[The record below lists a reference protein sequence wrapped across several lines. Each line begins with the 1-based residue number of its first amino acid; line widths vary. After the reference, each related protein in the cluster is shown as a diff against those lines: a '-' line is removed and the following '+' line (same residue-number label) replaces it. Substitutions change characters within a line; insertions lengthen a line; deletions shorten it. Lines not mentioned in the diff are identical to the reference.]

1 MCQYC
6 NFDVFTH
13 YLLNNAPLLEDESIQ
28 VGENIGDRSTIIAS
42 GKNNF
47 IPEEEVTKILVTPN
61 NNKNPTTT
69 NTVTVSDD
77 SFPGAP
83 EFDDNSWDF
92 AGGNGRLYRQVA
104 IVDRAFK
111 LTFPNG
117 IFQDADAGD
126 ILTYSATLADGN
138 PLPSWLGVNST
149 TGVFTGIPDSIGNL
163 DIKLIATDTS
173 GASASI
179 KFNLDVLN
187 NTAANNSNPGGV
199 TNNLQLWLRGDAGVV
214 ANNGSVSAWLDQS
227 SNSFYASQGI
237 TSYRPTINNYGLNGK
252 PTLNFSASTLLNRG
266 LLGDHLD
273 VAFNSKLN
281 PNQFTAFIIN
291 SVDGGQGKWRA
302 SVSSE
307 SEATNNKY
315 GYGFYANNSNKWY
328 LETGT
333 GSGWN
338 SVSNAS
344 TIPNEWEI
352 VTGSYNGTN
361 SRLLLDGKEIA
372 NSAKTYLP
380 NTSEA
385 LRIGGGGDS
394 YFGDYPFQGDI
405 AEVIIFDSVLGTSD
419 RNKVESYLAV
429 KYGLSLDQTTATN
442 YSASDGSVWWNASTA
457 GTYKYNIAGV
467 VSDSGSNLVQTESS
481 SSNLDGIVTVELKN
495 VAELANGE
503 SFFWSDDGV
512 SAKINNL
519 STDVPLGYDGRLA
532 KIWQV
537 AETGEVGD
545 VTLSFDLSGLGY
557 STFDVNEFALL
568 VDSNNTFNDASIFT
582 NGRSIT
588 DQNISFTNLDLDAGQ
603 YFTLA
608 TTNIVNQNPTG
619 TNKTVTTNEDIT
631 YSFTATNFGF
641 NDSDAGDSLVKVLI
655 TTLPQHGT
663 LKLNNVAV
671 TKNQT
676 ISFNDIPNLTFT
688 PSADQFGEEYTSFE
702 FKVNDG
708 EAYSLDANKIT
719 VTVNPV
725 IDAAEIASTQ
735 TSDVDNGTVV
745 DVMIVYTQGAL
756 DEAGGLANFNREIDE
771 EVDLLNEA
779 LVRSGVNFTV
789 KVVHRALVAGYVG
802 VDNGT
807 DLGRLNNSSD
817 GYMDEIHGWR
827 NEYSADLV
835 SLITTGPGT
844 GIAYQPGEF
853 NAQSYGVRYNL
864 DHEIGHNLGSAHDV
878 YTGGNPTTGIAG
890 YKSLEE
896 RIATVMSYAQGGATW
911 TQTFSS
917 PNLIIRD
924 VPFGSNEANNVARMN
939 SRAIISSNFRHSND
953 NLAKSAEITGSGFS
967 LTALNSN
974 ATKETNEL
982 NIANNTSGKSVWW
995 SWTAPNSN
1003 PVQVTTQGSNFD
1015 TLLAVYTGT
1024 DYSNLQL
1031 VTENNDTGTGT
1042 ISKVAFTPVAG
1053 ETYKIA
1059 VAGKNSTSGQIQLNF
1074 ETLPSLPVVSINVTD
1089 NQASEAGLNTGS
1101 FRLQRNNTSGNLTV
1115 NLALTGTKGSRD
1127 YLLSVGGSQLTS
1139 NSVIIPDGKS
1149 FVDVLVTPIDDNATE
1164 IGGET
1169 LTVEVVS
1176 DLTTYIPANAP
1187 NNRGSITIADNDNAS
1202 PGGLDTNNLQLWL
1215 DGNSQVDINNNT
1227 VTGWRDRSSTGID
1240 LGQNTINN
1248 RPNLQNNGLNYNSV
1262 ISFDGTNDTLIS
1274 INQLP
1279 ADFATKNASIFI
1291 VSKSDST
1298 TQSSSIL
1305 AATPDDT
1312 GKRLLIHLP
1321 YSSKTYFD
1329 RGNINGGGR
1338 LSTTFNTP
1346 NSFQL
1351 WNFQTETGIG
1361 QSIRRNGVQIASDS
1375 DTSESFNSAGK
1386 TLELSSLISSNAF
1399 DGDIAEVIVFN
1410 QAFTQSDRNK
1420 VDSYLGIKYGLTLD
1434 QTTPTNYVTSNGSVI
1449 WNAISAGDYKHD
1461 IAGIAVDSDSGLN
1474 QTQSSSSNDDGI
1486 VIVSNPNNLEDGEA
1500 LMWSNNNA
1508 VTDAFN
1514 TITTINNYQK
1524 IARQWLVQE
1533 TGEVGTV
1540 NLSFDLSNLGYDTS
1554 NPDDFVLL
1562 IDDDGD
1568 FSNAEVSP
1576 LNSTIDGDTVTFTGV
1591 NLNHNDYFSL
1601 AVPQQGTPGNVSNN
1615 LQVWLKADSGITTN
1629 NGKVSNWQDS
1639 SINQR
1644 NYSQSTTT
1652 RQPVVTNND
1661 INFNPAVTFDG
1672 SSHTSSDG
1680 DLLATDKITYP
1691 EATLFFVVKSNKN
1704 SGSLLTDD
1712 WYQYAFDLNYGIN
1725 GKVGVNYY
1733 SPGTAYP
1740 SSINS
1745 PVNEIAIASFNKVS
1759 NSGIFNLAIEKDGI
1773 LTTDAVNTGNSN
1785 NSFVNRRLAPSF
1797 AGDIAE
1803 VIIYDS
1809 ILDATEET
1817 KVRSYLGIKYGLTL
1831 DRNTNYLA
1839 SDNSLWWNATKNNK
1853 YNYNIAGI
1861 AKDEGSGL
1869 NQTQSTS
1876 SNKGSVLTVS
1886 NPSNLEDGEALI
1898 WGSNQRKIQSSYLK
1912 LDGVNDYAQIAD
1924 NDAIDFTKDQ
1934 NFTVEARVR
1943 TTGSTDNDAIL
1954 EKWSQ
1959 SGGYPFVIRYKANGT
1974 VLAARYDGLKNPTI
1988 TSTSTINDGEF
1999 HHLAFVKEGSN
2010 LKLYIDGKLEGTTTD
2025 TTTGTTTN
2033 SSPLY
2038 LGSRGG
2044 NLEFFKGDLDD
2055 VRIWN
2060 VARSEAEIKTFQG
2073 GVKPN
2078 STGLVAYLPMEN
2090 GAVNITS
2097 NNHHATLKNEATIIN
2112 SASQNL
2118 PPRIWQVQE
2127 QNGDVGT
2134 VTVSLD
2140 LNQFGYHFTNVAQL
2154 SDFALLIGDDES
2166 FTNPTFHTTG
2176 RSLANNTI
2184 TFTGVDFNNGDY
2196 FTLFPRYNNP
2206 DLIKKGNNLS
2216 EQIQGSSTKD
2226 ILNGDNG
2233 SDRLYGNAG
2242 NDILYGDELNDLLK
2256 GGDGN
2261 DEIAGG
2267 DGSDRLYGENN
2278 NDTLSGGNG
2287 QDILYGGAGNDFLDG
2302 GAAND
2307 LLTGNGGSDLFTLIQ
2322 GGGNDA
2328 IYDYLDGTDRLGLP
2342 DSLSF
2347 SNLTITQVGSHTEIK
2362 QASNEFELLGTLYN
2376 VNANLINSSD
2386 FILV

>member
-28 VGENIGDRSTIIAS
+28 AVENIRDRSTIISS
-42 GKNNF
+42 GKNSF
-47 IPEEEVTKILVTPN
+47 IPEEVTKIIVIP
-61 NNKNPTTT
+61 KA
-69 NTVTVSDD
+69 NTVNFSVVDD
-77 SFPGAP
+77 GFDSVAGAP
-83 EFDDNSWDF
+83 AFDNKSWDF
-92 AGGNGRLYRQVA
+92 ASGNGRLYGQVA
-104 IVDRAFK
+104 VINRLFK
-111 LTFPNG
+111 WTFPNS
-117 IFQDADAGD
+117 IFQDPDAGD
-126 ILTYSATLADGN
+126 ILTYSATLADGS
-138 PLPSWLGVNST
+138 PLPSWLSVNSA
-149 TGVFTGIPDSIGNL
+149 TGGFTGTPDTIGNL

-173 GASASI
+173 GASASV

-214 ANNGSVSAWLDQS
+214 ANNASVSAWLDQS
-227 SNSFYASQGI
+227 SNNFYASQGI
-237 TSYRPTINNYGLNGK
+237 TSYRPTINNNGLNGK
-252 PTLNFSASTLLNRG
+252 PTLNFSANTLLNRG

-291 SVDGGQGKWRA
+291 RVDGGEGNWR
-302 SVSSE
+302 SPLSSRG
-307 SEATNNKY
+307 SNTGYNFYAGTNNNWQ
-315 GYGFYANNSNKWY
+315 FW
-328 LETGT
+328 TGN

-338 SVSNAS
+338 NVSGNAPV
-344 TIPNEWEI
+344 IPHEWELI
-352 VTGSYNGTN
+352 TGAYDGTKQ
-361 SRLLLDGKEIA
+361 SLLLDGKQIA
-372 NSAKTYLP
+372 SSSKTYVP
-380 NTSEA
+380 NTTA
-385 LRIGGGGDS
+385 PLRIGGVGSNYSAD
-394 YFGDYPFQGDI
+394 FPFQGDI

-442 YSASDGSVWWNASTA
+442 YTASDGSLWWNASTA
-457 GTYKYNIAGV
+457 GTYKYNIAGLV
-467 VSDSGSNLVQTESS
+467 KDTGSNLVQTKSS
-481 SSNLDGIVTVELKN
+481 SSNLDGIVTVALED
-495 VAELANGE
+495 VSELANGE
-503 SFFWSDDGV
+503 SLFWSDTGV

-519 STDVPLGYDGRLA
+519 SIDVPAGYDGRLA
-532 KIWQV
+532 KVWQV

-588 DQNISFTNLDLDAGQ
+588 DQTISFTNLDLDAGQ

-619 TNKTVTTNEDIT
+619 TNKTVTTNEDIN
-631 YSFTATNFGF
+631 YSFTATDFGF
-641 NDSDAGDSLVKVLI
+641 NDQDAGDSLVKVLI

-735 TSDVDNGTVV
+735 ASDVDDGAVI

-756 DEAGGLANFNREIDE
+756 NEAGSLATLNNKIDRET
-771 EVDLLNEA
+771 DLMNEA
-779 LVRSGVNFTV
+779 LARSGVNFRV
-789 KVVHRALVAGYVG
+789 NIVHRQLVENYVG
-802 VDNGT
+802 VATNT
-807 DLGRLNNSSD
+807 DLGRLNNPSD
-817 GYMDEIHGWR
+817 GYMDEVHGWR
-827 NEYSADLV
+827 NQYSADFV
-835 SLITTGPGT
+835 SLWSTGDGA
-844 GIAYQPGEF
+844 GHGYQPGAF
-853 NAQSYGVRYNL
+853 HAVTYGSSYNF
-864 DHEIGHNLGSAHDV
+864 DHELGHNLGAAHDV
-878 YTGGNPTTGIAG
+878 YNGGNPNTGIAG

-896 RIATVMSYAQGGATW
+896 KIATVMSYGQGATTW

-917 PNLIIRD
+917 PNLIIRN

-939 SRAIISSNFRHSND
+939 QLAITSANRRHSND
-953 NLAKSAEITGSGFS
+953 NLSSAAAITGSDFS
-967 LTALNSN
+967 LKALNDN
-974 ATKETNEL
+974 ATQQTNEL
-982 NIANNTSGKSVWW
+982 NIADTTSGKSVWW
-995 SWTAPNSN
+995 SWTASNSN
-1003 PVQVTTQGSNFD
+1003 SVQVTTQGSNFD

-1042 ISKVAFTPVAG
+1042 TSKVAFTPVAG
-1053 ETYKIA
+1053 ETYKVA
-1059 VAGKNSTSGQIQLNF
+1059 VAGKNSASGQIQLNF
-1074 ETLPSLPVVSINVTD
+1074 ETLPSLPTVSIVVTD
-1089 NQASEAGLNTGS
+1089 NQASEASLNTGS
-1101 FRLQRNNTSGNLTV
+1101 FRIQRDNTNGNLTV
-1115 NLALTGTKGSRD
+1115 NLALTGTKGSQD
-1127 YLLSVGGSQLTS
+1127 YLLSVGGNPLSN
-1139 NSVIIPDGKS
+1139 NSVIIPDGQS
-1149 FVDVLVTPIDDNATE
+1149 YVDVLVTPIDDYATE
-1164 IGGET
+1164 GNET
-1169 LTVEVVS
+1169 LAIELVS
-1176 DLTTYIPANAP
+1176 DFTTYIPANAP
-1187 NNRGSITIADNDNAS
+1187 HNRGSITITDNDTAS
-1202 PGGLDTNNLQLWL
+1202 PGGLGTNNLQLWL
-1215 DGNSQVDINNNT
+1215 DANTQVDTNNNN
-1227 VTGWRDRSSTGID
+1227 VTGWHDRSGRGNDLTQLFSGTNPSVKNNSINFNSTLEFND
-1240 LGQNTINN
+1240 TSDRLGSSNINNFPTTEITQFLVFQRQNPNRSEAYFSYATADSSNEFLLFHSGSQTEVTINN
-1248 RPNLQNNGLNYNSV
+1248 SSRNVNSKVENDPVILAVDWQAGTGAGNLYNNGR
-1262 ISFDGTNDTLIS
+1262 SFGFTGSTSAITSTGTIVLGEEQDSLGDG
-1274 INQLP
+1274 
-1279 ADFATKNASIFI
+1279 F
-1291 VSKSDST
+1291 DS
-1298 TQSSSIL
+1298 
-1305 AATPDDT
+1305 
-1312 GKRLLIHLP
+1312 
-1321 YSSKTYFD
+1321 
-1329 RGNINGGGR
+1329 
-1338 LSTTFNTP
+1338 
-1346 NSFQL
+1346 
-1351 WNFQTETGIG
+1351 
-1361 QSIRRNGVQIASDS
+1361 
-1375 DTSESFNSAGK
+1375 
-1386 TLELSSLISSNAF
+1386 
-1399 DGDIAEVIVFN
+1399 N
-1410 QAFTQSDRNK
+1410 QAFLGQIAENIVYNRVLTFQERQR
-1420 VDSYLGIKYGLTLD
+1420 VESYLAIKYGTTID
-1434 QTTPTNYVTSNGSVI
+1434 QTTPTNYLSSDGSII
-1449 WNAISAGDYKHD
+1449 WNATTAGNYKHD
-1461 IAGIAVDSDSGLN
+1461 IAAIAVDSGSGLN
-1474 QTQSSSSNDDGI
+1474 QTQSKSSNSDGI
-1486 VIVSNPNNLEDGEA
+1486 VIVSNASNLEDGEA
-1500 LMWSNNNA
+1500 LIWSNNNA
-1508 VTDAFN
+1508 VTDAFS
-1514 TITTINNYQK
+1514 TIAIGNYQK
-1524 IARQWLVQE
+1524 IARQWQIQE

-1554 NPDDFVLL
+1554 NPNDFILL

-1568 FSNAEVSP
+1568 FSNAEISP
-1576 LNSTIDGDTVTFTGV
+1576 LNSTINGDTVTFTGV

-1615 LQVWLKADSGITTN
+1615 LQVWLKADTGITLN
-1629 NGKVSNWQDS
+1629 NGKVSNWQDG

-1652 RQPVVTNND
+1652 RQPVVTNNV

-1672 SSHTSSDG
+1672 LSHSSSDG
-1680 DLLATDKITYP
+1680 DLLQTDKITYP
-1691 EATLFFVVKSNKN
+1691 EATLFFVVNSKKN

-1740 SSINS
+1740 SNINS

-1759 NSGIFNLAIEKDGI
+1759 NSGIFNLAIEKNGI

-1803 VIIYDS
+1803 VIIYNS
-1809 ILDATEET
+1809 ILDPTEET
-1817 KVRSYLGIKYGLTL
+1817 KIRSYLGIKYGLTL

-1869 NQTQSTS
+1869 NQTQSSS
-1876 SNKGSVLTVS
+1876 SNKGSVLTIS
-1886 NPSNLEDGEALI
+1886 NPSNLDDREALI

-1974 VLAARYDGLKNPTI
+1974 VIAARYDGSKNPSI
-1988 TSTSTINDGEF
+1988 ISTSTINDGEF

-2055 VRIWN
+2055 IRIWN
-2060 VARSEAEIKTFQG
+2060 VARSEAEIKTSQG
-2073 GVKPN
+2073 GVASN

-2140 LNQFGYHFTNVAQL
+2140 LNQFGYHFTNIPQL
-2154 SDFALLIGDDES
+2154 SDFALLIGDDDS

-2176 RSLANNTI
+2176 RSLTNNTL

-2242 NDILYGDELNDLLK
+2242 DDILYGDQLNDLLK
-2256 GGDGN
+2256 GGEGN

-2278 NDTLSGGNG
+2278 NDTLAGGNE

-2302 GAAND
+2302 GNQSD
-2307 LLTGNGGSDLFTLIQ
+2307 RLFGNS
-2322 GGGNDA
+2322 GNDIFVIEDGDL
-2328 IYDYLDGTDRLGLP
+2328 IYDYLDGTDKLGL
-2342 DSLSF
+2342 SSSF
-2347 SNLTITQVGSHTEIK
+2347 SFNDLIITQTGADSEIII
-2362 QASNEFELLGTLYN
+2362 QSSSEILGILYK
-2376 VNANLINSSD
+2376 VDANLIDSSD
-2386 FILV
+2386 FIVV